1 MAMPKKSTNELLAL
15 IAKERNISKFPKEN
29 TDEFEHTTL
38 HEKLNRLL
46 LKHCKS
52 KAEIIRLSNLDKTY
66 VYQILTEA
74 NPIPL
79 AVSYWPSALPWAW
92 IYTKSNSSSA
102 WGILSSFT
110 PGICGIASSRTRYQP
125 QNGCM
130 EFESNSF

>member
-15 IAKERNISKFPKEN
+15 IAKERNISKFLKEN

-66 VYQILTEA
+66 VYQIFDGSKP
-74 NPIPL
+74 NPSLSKLL
-79 AVSYWPSALPWAW
+79 ALCLAMGVDLHEVQLILRLGHSEQLHPRNMRDSV
-92 IYTKSNSSSA
+92 ITYTLSTTKRLY
-102 WGILSSFT
+102 GI
-110 PGICGIASSRTRYQP
+110 
-125 QNGCM
+125 
-130 EFESNSF
+130 